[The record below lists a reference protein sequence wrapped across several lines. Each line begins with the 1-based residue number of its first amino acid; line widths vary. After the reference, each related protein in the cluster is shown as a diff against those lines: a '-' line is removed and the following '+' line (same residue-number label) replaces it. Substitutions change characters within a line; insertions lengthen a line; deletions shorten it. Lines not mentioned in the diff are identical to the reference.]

1 MILYNI
7 NKLNCLFKSIL
18 LRVMIKLRVNHVI
31 ENLNKNYKTVRE
43 MKKLSVLLR
52 VLCYIMSG

>member
-1 MILYNI
+1 M
-7 NKLNCLFKSIL
+7 FKSIL
-18 LRVMIKLRVNHVI
+18 LRVMIKLRLNHVI
-31 ENLNKNYKTVRE
+31 VNFNQNYKTVRE